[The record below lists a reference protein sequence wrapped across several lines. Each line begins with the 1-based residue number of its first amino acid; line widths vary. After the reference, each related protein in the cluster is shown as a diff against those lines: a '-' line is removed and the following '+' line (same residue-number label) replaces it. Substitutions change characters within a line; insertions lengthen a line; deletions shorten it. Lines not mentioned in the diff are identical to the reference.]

1 MEVSANGT
9 APMSCSQSVIIMH
22 VPTQTHI
29 YPLTAQYI
37 YDEYVYIYIYKHVLN
52 PCTGNQNVMFP

>member
-9 APMSCSQSVIIMH
+9 APMSCSQSVLIMH

-37 YDEYVYIYIYKHVLN
+37 YNEYVYIN
-52 PCTGNQNVMFP
+52 MS